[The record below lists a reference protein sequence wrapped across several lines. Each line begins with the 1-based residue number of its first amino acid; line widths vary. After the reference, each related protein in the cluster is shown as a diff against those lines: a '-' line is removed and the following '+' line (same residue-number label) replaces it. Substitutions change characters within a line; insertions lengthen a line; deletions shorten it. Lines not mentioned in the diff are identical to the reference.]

1 MARVPRSVLA
11 DGRCFHLFARGVDHL
26 TIFRDREDR
35 LAFLELLA
43 QVVGRERWV
52 CNAFCLMDT
61 HVHLVVEAQ
70 LEKISRGMQ
79 RLLGTYARGF
89 NDRHGR
95 VGHLFGD
102 RYGARLIDGEGY
114 LRDVVSYVV
123 LNPVRAGIVDSASD
137 WPWSASRFD
146 SSGSGSRADSGI
158 SVATLGLRAP

>member
-1 MARVPRSVLA
+1 MARIPRNALA

-26 TIFRDREDR
+26 TIFRDWEDR

-43 QVVGRERWV
+43 QVVGRERRV
-52 CNAFCLMDT
+52 CDAFRLMDT
-61 HVHLVVEAQ
+61 HVHLVVEAH

-79 RLLGTYARGF
+79 RLLGKYARRF

-102 RYGARLIDGEGY
+102 RYGARVIADDG
-114 LRDVVSYVV
+114 LLHDVVEYVI
-123 LNPVRAGIVDSASD
+123 LNPVRAGIVDSAAD

-146 SSGSGSRADSGI
+146 PS
-158 SVATLGLRAP
+158 